1 LFGWAN
7 PTGPNAARS
16 LIAGEFRKGLDVE
29 IRIGCAAAALICM
42 GKMQFLRNVV
52 ADGVWS

>member
-1 LFGWAN
+1 MFGWAN

-52 ADGVWS
+52 ADGVWR